1 LVEGRRWD
9 RFSGDSDHN
18 IPRLYR
24 FVDIWPVRRGF
35 GRGYNFRPKSLQQG
49 LIVGGIGGRWM
60 VGSIRRGRLLYRSLI
75 FGLALRPASYRCF
88 VWSCFGLEGGEREEG
103 VGSEGIGSSI
113 IGRVG
118 RFELLVCS
126 ESSSYSYLPLLAPA
140 ERLNSILCWL
150 VVVSLVRLCVAHGPQ
165 IGENSAVV

>member
-1 LVEGRRWD
+1 M
-9 RFSGDSDHN
+9 
-18 IPRLYR
+18 
-24 FVDIWPVRRGF
+24 
-35 GRGYNFRPKSLQQG
+35 
-49 LIVGGIGGRWM
+49 GGIGGRWM

-75 FGLALRPASYRCF
+75 FSLALRPASYRCLDRRDRLCF

-103 VGSEGIGSSI
+103 VGSERIGSSM

-150 VVVSLVRLCVAHGPQ
+150 VVVLLVRLYVAHGPQ